1 MPIDDDRHLFEKGFC
16 CAVATAVSIGAIG
29 RGIAFGLLDTLISGD
44 TFDPSML
51 DEWGIDEYDA
61 ETIRGAQW

>member
-1 MPIDDDRHLFEKGFC
+1 MATDDAHLFEKGFC
-16 CAVATAVSIGAIG
+16 CAVATAVAVRAIE
-29 RGIAFGLLDTLISGD
+29 RGTAFGLLDTLVSGD

-61 ETIRGAQW
+61 ETIRSS